1 MPDAGPP
8 AAPSPG
14 APSARAGSSAAPP
27 TARPSAPPGGGS
39 LTGPLTG
46 RALARLLG
54 TGLLG
59 LVVGLVG
66 TGVHRAQP
74 PWGLLLALLCVL
86 SAGVL
91 ARAWTG
97 RAGLLAVALGVFAAV
112 SLLGGPGPGGDVLV
126 ALEPIGIAWYV
137 GALVVVVVAFL
148 PKGWFADA
156 PVAGGGE
163 PR

>member
-1 MPDAGPP
+1 MPSSTASPTTGLP
-8 AAPSPG
+8 AVP
-14 APSARAGSSAAPP
+14 
-27 TARPSAPPGGGS
+27 
-39 LTGPLTG
+39 TG
-46 RALARLLG
+46 RVLARLLA

-59 LVVGLVG
+59 IVVGLVG

-97 RAGLLAVALGVFAAV
+97 RAGLLAVALGAFAAV

-126 ALEPIGIAWYV
+126 ALEPIGIVWYA
-137 GALVVVVVAFL
+137 GALVTLVVAFL
-148 PKGWFADA
+148 PGRWFTDPPVTPGDA
-156 PVAGGGE
+156 PGVA
-163 PR
+163 

>member
-1 MPDAGPP
+1 MP
-8 AAPSPG
+8 
-14 APSARAGSSAAPP
+14 
-27 TARPSAPPGGGS
+27 
-39 LTGPLTG
+39 TG
-46 RALARLLG
+46 RVLARLLG

-59 LVVGLVG
+59 IVVGVVG
-66 TGVHRAQP
+66 TSVHRAQP

-126 ALEPIGIAWYV
+126 ALQPVGVVWYA

-148 PKGWFADA
+148 PRRWFTDPPATPGDA
-156 PVAGGGE
+156 PDVA
-163 PR
+163 

>member
-1 MPDAGPP
+1 M
-8 AAPSPG
+8 
-14 APSARAGSSAAPP
+14 
-27 TARPSAPPGGGS
+27 
-39 LTGPLTG
+39 
-46 RALARLLG
+46 
-54 TGLLG
+54 
-59 LVVGLVG
+59 VGVVG

-97 RAGLLAVALGVFAAV
+97 RAGLLAVGLGVFAAV

-126 ALEPIGIAWYV
+126 ALQPVGIAWYV

-148 PKGWFADA
+148 PRRWFADT
-156 PVAGGGE
+156 PVASDGD
-163 PR
+163 RT

>member
-1 MPDAGPP
+1 M
-8 AAPSPG
+8 
-14 APSARAGSSAAPP
+14 
-27 TARPSAPPGGGS
+27 
-39 LTGPLTG
+39 
-46 RALARLLG
+46 
-54 TGLLG
+54 
-59 LVVGLVG
+59 VGVVG

-126 ALEPIGIAWYV
+126 ALQPVGIAWYV

-148 PKGWFADA
+148 PRRWFVDV
-156 PVAGGGE
+156 PVASGGE
-163 PR
+163 PTPGDVHRTRAGSPHQRTRGSRAERRRGSVRPEP